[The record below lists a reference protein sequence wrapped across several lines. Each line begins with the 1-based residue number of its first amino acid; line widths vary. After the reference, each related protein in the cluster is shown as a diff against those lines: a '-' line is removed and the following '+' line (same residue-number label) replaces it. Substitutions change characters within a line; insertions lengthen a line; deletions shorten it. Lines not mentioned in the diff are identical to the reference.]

1 MCSSCNSGGGV
12 WKCMS
17 CIGYPIFCPTCCLAE
32 HRRTPFHRVEQWNL
46 GGYWEPSWL
55 RQVGVQYSRPPG
67 QRMPPAGGC
76 RGG

>member
-1 MCSSCNSGGGV
+1 

-55 RQVGVQYSRPPG
+55 RQVGVSITLG
-67 QRMPPAGGC
+67 H
-76 RGG
+76 RGRECP